1 MSQSRLRLNLTRI
14 FAILVILVFVLG
26 STEWSVKNP
35 FVEETLLFVGMAF
48 VGFGA
53 AGRAWATAFISGQ
66 KSERMIT
73 TGPYSMCRNPLYLF
87 SWMIGVGVGFCTE
100 TLKAPLILG
109 SGRFVLNHFQING
122 EEKHL
127 AIAFGLEYQT
137 YRASVPR
144 LFPSFRNYSEPEE
157 IRVSPQIMRKGFFG
171 IAFLILLVGAM
182 EALEYLHQSG
192 ILPALF
198 RVY

>member
-1 MSQSRLRLNLTRI
+1 MSQSRLRLNLTRV
-14 FAILVILVFVLG
+14 FAVLVIFVFVLG
-26 STEWSVKNP
+26 SSEWSVKNP
-35 FVEETLLFVGMAF
+35 FVEETLFFVGMAF

-53 AGRAWATAFISGQ
+53 AGRAWATAFISGH

-87 SWMIGVGVGFCTE
+87 SWMIGVGIGFCTE
-100 TLKAPLILG
+100 TFTAPLILG
-109 SGRFVLNHFQING
+109 SGLLVLNYFQIKA

-127 AIAFGLEYQT
+127 SNTFGDEYQA
-137 YRASVPR
+137 YLMNAPR
-144 LFPSFRNYSEPEE
+144 FFPSFRNYSEPEE
-157 IRVSPQIMRKGFFG
+157 IRVSPRIMRKGFFG

-192 ILPALF
+192 IFPVLF